1 MQRARRLWLIDRQA
15 AAIGNDL
22 RDDLGNWIVSRLR
35 RGVTL
40 QGDKAKD
47 ALDDCGVPLNE
58 LRKQWELQQTAQL
71 SLRTRKSVYPQSY
84 VLNLRTI

>member
-1 MQRARRLWLIDRQA
+1 MQRARRIWLIDRQA

-40 QGDKAKD
+40 QGEKAKY

-58 LRKQWELQQTAQL
+58 LREQWQLQQTAQL
-71 SLRTRKSVYPQSY
+71 SLRARKSAYP
-84 VLNLRTI
+84 